1 MSSTTVF
8 EVKNKFL
15 PETAVTLSEPPPY
28 EGTSIVGRYMWWV
41 AKDVNHSNP
50 NIDAYA
56 KLIIAEFSR
65 LENNEITVEEF
76 DKNTSNI
83 EDETPLNYIQR
94 CTVMHYPN

>member
-15 PETAVTLSEPPPY
+15 PETTVSLSEPPPY

-41 AKDVNHSNP
+41 AKEVNHSNP

-65 LENNEITVEEF
+65 LESSEITVEEF

-94 CTVMHYPN
+94 CIVMHYPN